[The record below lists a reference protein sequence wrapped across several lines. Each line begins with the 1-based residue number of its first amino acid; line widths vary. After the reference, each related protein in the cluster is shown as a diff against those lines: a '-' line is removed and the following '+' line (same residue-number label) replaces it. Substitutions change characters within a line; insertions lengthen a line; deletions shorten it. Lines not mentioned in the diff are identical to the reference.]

1 VKRILGRG
9 ASAATAG
16 LLAAAV
22 YATAAMT
29 GPVAGAATNTGMSS
43 IPAPGGT
50 VEMHVTADCPGGDGR
65 CFFRTQA
72 NLMTPSGPVGLPQD
86 TWARQTITIRSTDRS
101 VFQEA
106 WYSAPAG
113 MPRELKGANH
123 NNVLSKAYKSVSD
136 YQVSV
141 TYFGGGPLER
151 FAVDGDSVQT
161 NWSTGKPQLDA
172 GFIVCSDI
180 HVVFGGVNIRTPA
193 ACAQTTFS

>member
-1 VKRILGRG
+1 MKRILSVLAASVAAAALSSPT
-9 ASAATAG
+9 ASAA
-16 LLAAAV
+16 V
-22 YATAAMT
+22 
-29 GPVAGAATNTGMSS
+29 NTGTSS
-43 IPAPGGT
+43 IPTPQDI
-50 VEMHVTADCPGGDGR
+50 VEMKVTADCPGTDGR

-72 NLMTPSGPVGLPQD
+72 SLLTPTGPVGLPQD

-101 VFQEA
+101 VYQEA

-123 NNVLSKAYKSVSD
+123 DNVLSKAYKSVSD

-161 NWSTGKPQLDA
+161 DWRTGRPAIEA
-172 GFIVCSDI
+172 GFIVCSNI
-180 HVVFGGVNIRTPA
+180 QVVFGGVNVTTPG
-193 ACAQTTFS
+193 ACAQTTFN

>member
-1 VKRILGRG
+1 MKKFLGV
-9 ASAATAG
+9 
-16 LLAAAV
+16 LAAACSV
-22 YATAAMT
+22 AALNS
-29 GPVAGAATNTGMSS
+29 PVASAGVNTATSS
-43 IPAPGGT
+43 IPTPNGI
-50 VEMHVTADCPGGDGR
+50 VEMHVTADCPGSDGR

-72 NLMTPSGPVGLPQD
+72 NLVTPQGPIGLPQD
-86 TWARQTITIRSTDRS
+86 TWARQTITIRSTNTS

-123 NNVLSKAYKSVSD
+123 DNVLSKAYKSVSD
-136 YQVSV
+136 YQISV

-151 FAVDGDSVQT
+151 FATDGDSVQT
-161 NWSTGKPQLDA
+161 NWATGRPQLDA

-180 HVVFGGVNIRTPA
+180 HVVFGGANIRTPA